1 MKKEHLRAIK
11 QYLLVIILT
20 IGAILAGLVATGQ
33 GDKIKKLLG
42 VILIGLIGLFAGL
55 SAVDLSDDL
64 ADIGPDITEESGD
77 NLYYVIEVIDGDTIK
92 IDGNMKVRLIGIDA
106 PEGNECYYEEAKD
119 ELTRL
124 VQGKYVR
131 LEKDID
137 SVDGLGRLL
146 RYVYLPG
153 EDLTE
158 DDIFVNGHLLRRGYA
173 QTLSFPPNKRYNML
187 FVKAREQALIQR
199 KGLWSDECDYLSEFE
214 QEHALTREINEPP
227 SDPNCLIKGNISSR
241 GAGKLRLLINSTVSP

>member
-20 IGAILAGLVATGQ
+20 ISAVLAGLVATGQ
-33 GDKIKKLLG
+33 GDKLRKSLSI
-42 VILIGLIGLFAGL
+42 ILIGLIGLFAGL
-55 SAVDLSDDL
+55 STIDLPDDS
-64 ADIGPDITEESGD
+64 ADTAPDIIERSDD
-77 NLYYVIEVIDGDTIK
+77 NLYHVIEVIDGDTIK

-106 PEGNECYYEEAKD
+106 PESNECYYEEARD
-119 ELTRL
+119 ELIRL
-124 VQGKYVR
+124 VQGEYVR

-146 RYVYLPG
+146 RYVYLPS
-153 EDLTE
+153 ENLAE
-158 DDIFVNGHLLRRGYA
+158 DDIFVNSHLLRQGYA

-199 KGLWSDECDYLSEFE
+199 KGLWSDECDSLSEFE
-214 QEHALTREINEPP
+214 QEHALMREINEPP